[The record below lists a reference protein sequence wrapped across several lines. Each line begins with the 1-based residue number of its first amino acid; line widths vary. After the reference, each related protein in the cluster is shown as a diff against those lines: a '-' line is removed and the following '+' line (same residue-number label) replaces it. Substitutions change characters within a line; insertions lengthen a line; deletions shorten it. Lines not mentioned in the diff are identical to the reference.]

1 MSTQFLDT
9 KEIKD
14 YTKRCLNNEGIYD
27 YKGSIEIIKGYWSI
41 AKTID
46 EFKNLIFRDERLEN
60 NQGYWELAKED
71 KQVWKKLILKY
82 LEKKADE
89 KFTTESD
96 IGSLAVGTNDFK
108 YNISNLYGDG
118 TNYVY
123 IVENNKH
130 IRGLDFLTTIE
141 GNFNIYD
148 YDCGNNIVITLH
160 GRYAIYRAE
169 RLFVFVK
176 WN

>member
-27 YKGSIEIIKGYWSI
+27 YEGSIEIIKGYWNK

-46 EFKNLIFRDERLEN
+46 EFKNLIFNDKRLEN
-60 NQGYWELAKED
+60 NQGYWELAKEN
-71 KQVWKKLILKY
+71 KQLYNKLIFEY
-82 LEKKADE
+82 LGKKADE
-89 KFTTESD
+89 YFTTESD
-96 IGSLAVGTNDFK
+96 IGSLSVGTNDFK
-108 YNISNLYGDG
+108 YNIGNLYGDG

-123 IVENNKH
+123 ILENNEN
-130 IRGLDFLTTIE
+130 LACLNFLTTIE

-148 YDCGNNIVITLH
+148 YDCGNHVAITLH

-169 RLFVFVK
+169 RLFVFAK